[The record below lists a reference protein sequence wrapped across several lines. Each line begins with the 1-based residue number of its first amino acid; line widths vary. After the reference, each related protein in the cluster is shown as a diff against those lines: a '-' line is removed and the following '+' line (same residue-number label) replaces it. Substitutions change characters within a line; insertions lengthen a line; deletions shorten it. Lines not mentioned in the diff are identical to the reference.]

1 MSGHAT
7 HNSRDLGRSI
17 LRSMPVILA
26 IAAATFFLGHG
37 GWLRGFETGALDT
50 MLRLKTPRRVPEIV
64 IVGITEKD
72 YREIFHARSPL
83 ALEPL
88 QRVIAAIAAGKPK
101 VIAIDLDTSSAEFAS
116 LVVGS
121 SASIV
126 WAQDA
131 IRAEDGGVFEPVPV
145 LGGREPA
152 PVTGLALLPLDADG
166 LVRRYRSSFET
177 ASGPKPALP
186 EAVIRVWRRA
196 PAGTPAHHEA
206 SRGEAHH
213 EPEAHEAAAEH
224 HEGGAHHDLFLNF
237 AGDRFS
243 FPRMTASDLLQA
255 SAGAAWSESGPLAGK
270 IVVLGGLYRAARD
283 EYPTPLGSMAGS
295 EVMAHAIASELR
307 GAGVRHASE
316 VLMVILEI
324 LGGIALVVIHHRL
337 EMRTAMFVTLLAI
350 PVFALVSSF
359 LAFSSLALWANFVPL
374 LLGVLIHQLY
384 DHAKEYRRLLA
395 AARLTPSA

>member
-7 HNSRDLGRSI
+7 HSSRELVRSI
-17 LRSMPVILA
+17 VRSLPVIFG
-26 IAAATFFLGHG
+26 IAVATFVLGQG

-50 MLRLKTPRRVPEIV
+50 MLRLKTPHRVQEIV
-64 IVGITEKD
+64 VVGITERD

-83 ALEPL
+83 DLEPL
-88 QRVIAAIAAGKPK
+88 QRVIGAISAGKPK
-101 VIAIDLDTSSAEFAS
+101 VIAIDLDTSNAEFAS

-121 SASIV
+121 SAAIV

-131 IRAEDGGVFEPVPV
+131 IRDENGSPFEPIPV

-152 PVTGLALLPLDADG
+152 PATGLALLPLDADG

-177 ASGPKPALP
+177 VAGPRPALP
-186 EAVIRVWRRA
+186 DAVIRVWREPA
-196 PAGTPAHHEA
+196 PATTEHHEA
-206 SRGEAHH
+206 SRGE
-213 EPEAHEAAAEH
+213 EH
-224 HEGGAHHDLFLNF
+224 HGGGQHDLFLNF

-243 FPRMTASDLLQA
+243 FPRLSAGDLLKA
-255 SAGAAWSESGPLAGK
+255 SAGPAWGESGPLTGK

-307 GAGVRHASE
+307 GVGVRHASE

-337 EMRTAMFVTLLAI
+337 EMRTAMFVTLFAI
-350 PVFALVSSF
+350 PAFALVSSF

-374 LLGVLIHQLY
+374 LLAVLIHQLY

-395 AARLTPSA
+395 AAKVTPAA